1 MDNVVSREIR
11 IADTFKA
18 FLKTIALY
26 QEAVAYL
33 IQIVLNHLADL
44 TGLNSNEAMMHI
56 EKLIHGTCKRSARY
70 PYFDSH
76 FFKFPSFLR
85 RSAISDAIAAV
96 KLYKSNMEKWEST
109 GRKHKKPRLTV
120 NRNVMPAF
128 YHGNM
133 FDFDITE
140 GIWFARIKLFDGND
154 WVWFS
159 FRLSQADV
167 RNIQKECNILKDLS
181 SPTLKRHG
189 DRFSLCFSLNLETA
203 LPDKVGRICAVD
215 LGLNTHA
222 VCVIMLPDGTVLGR
236 RFIHFPVEEDRFR
249 RVLNRIR
256 KAKSR
261 SKCNPRRLHRFADSY
276 NAALSIMIA
285 SAITEYALEMDAD
298 VIVMEH
304 LSAGGSVRHGSLS
317 YRLGL
322 WRKRDI
328 LKRVEALAH
337 RKKMR
342 FSTVCPWNTS
352 RLAYDGSG
360 SVVRDPHN
368 RALCTFVTKDGHGRK
383 ERVKSYNADLGAAY
397 NIGARYFIRS
407 ILETCSE
414 KDASALKAEVPELA
428 VRTKCTLS
436 TLWKLCE
443 ALRRKA
449 A

>member
-1 MDNVVSREIR
+1 
-11 IADTFKA
+11 
-18 FLKTIALY
+18 
-26 QEAVAYL
+26 
-33 IQIVLNHLADL
+33 
-44 TGLNSNEAMMHI
+44 
-56 EKLIHGTCKRSARY
+56 
-70 PYFDSH
+70 
-76 FFKFPSFLR
+76 
-85 RSAISDAIAAV
+85 
-96 KLYKSNMEKWEST
+96 MEKWEAG

-120 NRNVMPAF
+120 NRSVMPAF

-133 FDFDITE
+133 FEFDVVD
-140 GIWFARIKLFDGND
+140 GFWYARLKLYNGKD
-154 WVWFS
+154 WVWYR

-167 RNIQKECNILKDLS
+167 RNIQNECDIHKDLS

-189 DRFSLCFSLNLETA
+189 DRFSLCFVLKLKTD
-203 LPDKVGRICAVD
+203 LPDSVSRICAVD

-222 VCVIMLPDGTVLGR
+222 VCVIMTPDGTVLGR

-249 RVLNRIR
+249 RVLNEVK
-256 KAKSR
+256 KARSI
-261 SKCNPRRLHRFADSY
+261 SKCSPRRLYRFADFY
-276 NAALSIMIA
+276 NEALSTKIA

-304 LSAGGSVRHGSLS
+304 LSAGGTVRHGSLS
-317 YRLGL
+317 FRLGL

-342 FSTVCPWNTS
+342 FSTVCAWNTS

-368 RALCTFVTKDGHGRK
+368 RALCTFVTKDAQGK

-407 ILETCSE
+407 ILESLPE
-414 KDASALKAEVPELA
+414 REASALKAEVPELA
-428 VRTKCTLS
+428 ARTKCTLS
-436 TLWKLCE
+436 TLWKLCRAIE
-443 ALRRKA
+443 KKA